1 MHLEVKGL
9 SNDTTTTQGGTQP
22 NSEDTADSG
31 TTIRRKKPGACSVN
45 LVGRRGVGRRVWWGD
60 RVEGKR
66 RRGQRMSRRKERKL
80 TVSEGF

>member
-9 SNDTTTTQGGTQP
+9 NNDTTTTQVQPCLGGTQP
-22 NSEDTADSG
+22 DSEDTADSG
-31 TTIRRKKPGACSVN
+31 TTIHRKKPGACSVN
-45 LVGRRGVGRRVWWGD
+45 LVGRRVWWGD